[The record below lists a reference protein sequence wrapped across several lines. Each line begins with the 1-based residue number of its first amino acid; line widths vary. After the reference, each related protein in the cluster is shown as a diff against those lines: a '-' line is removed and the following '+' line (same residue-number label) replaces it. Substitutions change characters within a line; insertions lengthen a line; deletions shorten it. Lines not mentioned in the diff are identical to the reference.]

1 MSEIQGKFA
10 DAGVR
15 VIGVTSEDPNN
26 SLSTVKKFVKDQGSK
41 MDFTVA
47 FAKGHGTAT
56 AYQVRGYPSAYLIDR
71 TGNVAWIGHPQ
82 DPEMEDLL
90 EEMTAGSY
98 DPVASAK
105 KMKLVKRYKELLDL
119 ESFGRALKLI
129 DKLIALDP
137 SKEAYYEVD
146 RFHCLVMN
154 RRTRKKALG
163 RGPEIVKKIE
173 DPRMLAKMAM
183 RMMTT
188 GAGYAQKYDA
198 LALTAAQKAHS
209 LNANEWTVLHALA
222 YAKFLSGDKAA
233 AVKLQEQA
241 ISAAG
246 SDSTGELKKDLE
258 WFKS

>member
-1 MSEIQGKFA
+1 M
-10 DAGVR
+10 R
-15 VIGVTSEDPNN
+15 VIGITSEDPNN
-26 SLSTVKKFVKDQGSK
+26 SLSTVKKFVKNQGSK
-41 MDFTVA
+41 MEFTVA
-47 FAKGHGTAT
+47 FAKGHSTAG
-56 AYQVRGYPSAYLIDR
+56 AYKVHGYPSAYLIDR
-71 TGNVAWIGHPQ
+71 EGHIAWIGHPQ

-119 ESFGRALKLI
+119 DAFGRGLKLI

-146 RFHCLVMN
+146 RFHCMVMN
-154 RRTRKKALG
+154 RKTRKKALD
-163 RGPEIVKKIE
+163 RGPEIIKRIQ

-188 GAGYAQKYDA
+188 EDGYAQKYDTLA
-198 LALTAAQKAHS
+198 LAAAQKAHR
-209 LNANEWTVLHALA
+209 LNPGEWTVLHALA
-222 YAKFLSGDKAA
+222 YAKFLDGDKAA
-233 AVKLQEQA
+233 AIKLQEQA
-241 ISAAG
+241 ITAAG
-246 SDSTGELKKDLE
+246 SDSTGELKRDLD